1 MPGKGKARASTT
13 NELGVWQCDC
23 VKKLPDAD
31 KALEM
36 LHEVKRHADALLKA
50 RGWRVKRLY
59 EICCCTS
66 GGRNTGVGGFC
77 VPAGDGQT
85 SLRIALRLR
94 APKSHELYP
103 FDHNMRVML
112 HEMAHIVH
120 GNHSAQFYQQMD
132 ELSKQY
138 ETLLAK
144 GQVLDE
150 KNMPI
155 VGGRKADTS
164 QHNAASMR
172 EARLQGLAAAER
184 RAQQGRVLG
193 GGGRLGGGERLGG
206 GGPGGAGGRS
216 PARWRRC
223 GGQRQRKG
231 RRARPRGSGSEA
243 VRASID
249 PTCRR
254 GRGAGASGRAAARA
268 DRCVAHGGLS
278 ALSADPPAATRR
290 ATAPATRRRRT
301 PTRAP
306 PPAAAAAAP
315 PAAAPPAAA
324 APADDEVVDLTLSS
338 DDEAPAPACGGG
350 GGAASGRAPTSART
364 STQAASWVCP
374 TCTFRNPPRAL
385 RDGVRRGAAGGNGR
399 RRRQRQWRRR
409 QHGYGMGVQALH
421 DGERRGSDALRGV
434 RDVALRYG
442 EPVGAVAPAALGL
455 VGAIRCTLLQKR
467 TSKRHIHTHRVG
479 YSLRYLGEARPRA
492 DPAAHLLPGPDA
504 NRLTPA
510 HLRRERP
517 RR

>member
-1 MPGKGKARASTT
+1 MPGKGKAKASST

-172 EARLQGLAAAER
+172 EARRGRCR
-184 RAQQGRVLG
+184 RRRYRCRWMPISSGPGPSSTCNWKTRAGFG
-193 GGGRLGGGERLGG
+193 CRLGSTI
-206 GGPGGAGGRS
+206 P
-216 PARWRRC
+216 
-223 GGQRQRKG
+223 
-231 RRARPRGSGSEA
+231 
-243 VRASID
+243 
-249 PTCRR
+249 
-254 GRGAGASGRAAARA
+254 
-268 DRCVAHGGLS
+268 
-278 ALSADPPAATRR
+278 R
-290 ATAPATRRRRT
+290 ATARWK
-301 PTRAP
+301 
-306 PPAAAAAAP
+306 
-315 PAAAPPAAA
+315 
-324 APADDEVVDLTLSS
+324 
-338 DDEAPAPACGGG
+338 G
-350 GGAASGRAPTSART
+350 
-364 STQAASWVCP
+364 VC
-374 TCTFRNPPRAL
+374 R
-385 RDGVRRGAAGGNGR
+385 
-399 RRRQRQWRRR
+399 
-409 QHGYGMGVQALH
+409 
-421 DGERRGSDALRGV
+421 
-434 RDVALRYG
+434 
-442 EPVGAVAPAALGL
+442 
-455 VGAIRCTLLQKR
+455 
-467 TSKRHIHTHRVG
+467 
-479 YSLRYLGEARPRA
+479 
-492 DPAAHLLPGPDA
+492 
-504 NRLTPA
+504 
-510 HLRRERP
+510 
-517 RR
+517 

>member
-1 MPGKGKARASTT
+1 MPGKGKAKASST

-36 LHEVKRHADALLKA
+36 LHEVKLHADALLKA

-155 VGGRKADTS
+155 VGGGRKADTS

-184 RAQQGRVLG
+184 RAQQAASSAA
-193 GGGRLGGGERLGG
+193 
-206 GGPGGAGGRS
+206 AGGSAAASASAAAGRAAPSGRS
-216 PARWRRC
+216 AGEMAALAAEAAPAED
-223 GGQRQRKG
+223 G
-231 RRARPRGSGSEA
+231 RRPRPRGGGARGGAREH
-243 VRASID
+243 R
-249 PTCRR
+249 PRRHRR
-254 GRGAGASGRAAARA
+254 GRAGAGGRAAARA
-268 DRCVAHGGLS
+268 DRCVGRRLAGAG
-278 ALSADPPAATRR
+278 PVCGPAGCDAR

-301 PTRAP
+301 PTRARRRP
-306 PPAAAAAAP
+306 PPP
-315 PAAAPPAAA
+315 
-324 APADDEVVDLTLSS
+324 
-338 DDEAPAPACGGG
+338 
-350 GGAASGRAPTSART
+350 
-364 STQAASWVCP
+364 
-374 TCTFRNPPRAL
+374 PPR
-385 RDGVRRGAAGGNGR
+385 
-399 RRRQRQWRRR
+399 
-409 QHGYGMGVQALH
+409 
-421 DGERRGSDALRGV
+421 
-434 RDVALRYG
+434 
-442 EPVGAVAPAALGL
+442 
-455 VGAIRCTLLQKR
+455 
-467 TSKRHIHTHRVG
+467 
-479 YSLRYLGEARPRA
+479 RP
-492 DPAAHLLPGPDA
+492 P
-504 NRLTPA
+504 
-510 HLRRERP
+510 P
-517 RR
+517 RRPPPLPRRPTMRSSI

>member
-1 MPGKGKARASTT
+1 MPGKGKAKASTT

-216 PARWRRC
+216 A
-223 GGQRQRKG
+223 GEMAALAAEQRQRKWDADHG
-231 RRARPRGSGSEA
+231 LEAAELEA

-249 PTCRR
+249 LDDTDEDEAPAPAAAPRRAPTVVWGGGWRAQCPVCGPAGCDAARH
-254 GRGAGASGRAAARA
+254 GAG
-268 DRCVAHGGLS
+268 
-278 ALSADPPAATRR
+278 DPPPQDADEG
-290 ATAPATRRRRT
+290 
-301 PTRAP
+301 AP

-315 PAAAPPAAA
+315 PAAAPPAAAA

-350 GGAASGRAPTSART
+350 GGGAAKRART
-364 STQAASWVCP
+364 NQRENASTQAASWACP
-374 TCTFRNPPRAL
+374 TCTFRNPASRE
-385 RDGVRRGAAGGNGR
+385 RCEMECGATRPAGMAGGASGGGGGGNTATGWGCKR
-399 RRRQRQWRRR
+399 CTTVNDEAATHCAACETWRYDTANLSVLSRRQR
-409 QHGYGMGVQALH
+409 
-421 DGERRGSDALRGV
+421 
-434 RDVALRYG
+434 
-442 EPVGAVAPAALGL
+442 
-455 VGAIRCTLLQKR
+455 
-467 TSKRHIHTHRVG
+467 
-479 YSLRYLGEARPRA
+479 
-492 DPAAHLLPGPDA
+492 
-504 NRLTPA
+504 
-510 HLRRERP
+510 
-517 RR
+517 

>member
-1 MPGKGKARASTT
+1 MPGKGKAKASST

-193 GGGRLGGGERLGG
+193 GGGRLGGGLG
-206 GGPGGAGGRS
+206 
-216 PARWRRC
+216 
-223 GGQRQRKG
+223 
-231 RRARPRGSGSEA
+231 
-243 VRASID
+243 
-249 PTCRR
+249 
-254 GRGAGASGRAAARA
+254 
-268 DRCVAHGGLS
+268 
-278 ALSADPPAATRR
+278 
-290 ATAPATRRRRT
+290 
-301 PTRAP
+301 
-306 PPAAAAAAP
+306 
-315 PAAAPPAAA
+315 
-324 APADDEVVDLTLSS
+324 
-338 DDEAPAPACGGG
+338 
-350 GGAASGRAPTSART
+350 
-364 STQAASWVCP
+364 
-374 TCTFRNPPRAL
+374 N
-385 RDGVRRGAAGGNGR
+385 
-399 RRRQRQWRRR
+399 
-409 QHGYGMGVQALH
+409 
-421 DGERRGSDALRGV
+421 
-434 RDVALRYG
+434 
-442 EPVGAVAPAALGL
+442 
-455 VGAIRCTLLQKR
+455 
-467 TSKRHIHTHRVG
+467 
-479 YSLRYLGEARPRA
+479 
-492 DPAAHLLPGPDA
+492 
-504 NRLTPA
+504 
-510 HLRRERP
+510 
-517 RR
+517 

>member
-1 MPGKGKARASTT
+1 MPVKGKAKASST

-216 PARWRRC
+216 A
-223 GGQRQRKG
+223 GEMAALAAEQRQRKWDADHG
-231 RRARPRGSGSEA
+231 LEAAELEA

-249 PTCRR
+249 LDDTDEDEAPAPAPRR
-254 GRGAGASGRAAARA
+254 GARRPLCGAAA
-268 DRCVAHGGLS
+268 GGRS
-278 ALSADPPAATRR
+278 VQSADPPAATRR

-324 APADDEVVDLTLSS
+324 AAPADDEVVDLTLSS

-350 GGAASGRAPTSART
+350 GGAAKRART
-364 STQAASWVCP
+364 NQRENASTQAASWACP
-374 TCTFRNPPRAL
+374 TCTFRNPASRE
-385 RDGVRRGAAGGNGR
+385 RCEMECGATRPAGMAGGGASESGGGGNPATGWGCKR
-399 RRRQRQWRRR
+399 CTTVNDEAATHCAACETWRYDTANLSVLSRRQR
-409 QHGYGMGVQALH
+409 
-421 DGERRGSDALRGV
+421 
-434 RDVALRYG
+434 
-442 EPVGAVAPAALGL
+442 
-455 VGAIRCTLLQKR
+455 
-467 TSKRHIHTHRVG
+467 
-479 YSLRYLGEARPRA
+479 
-492 DPAAHLLPGPDA
+492 
-504 NRLTPA
+504 
-510 HLRRERP
+510 
-517 RR
+517 